1 MRLLNGVAS
10 SRLFT
15 RPAGLV
21 CVVMAAA
28 LSGCSSGA
36 DAIFGSAKDK
46 AHINNKVKFSAAT
59 MGIKASPR
67 VTTSRK
73 VRKGGGYRYLGKRYK
88 INGQWFTPKDEP
100 DYDRKGQA
108 SWYGPNFHGRL
119 TANGEIYDQYALS
132 AAHPT
137 LPMPSYA
144 RVTNLKNGRSVIVR
158 INDRGPFHHKRII
171 DLSAKGAELLDFQ
184 KRGIA
189 DVRVQYIGPAPLH
202 GRDAKYLNAS
212 FKRVSPGSAPRLL
225 AQAPRSS
232 ASNGSSTSG
241 VRPSTGLS
249 IAPPLDPM
257 STGTVKGKAKKG
269 QGVDPFLAELQRL
282 RREGDT
288 GSTLA
293 KRLQKN

>member
-1 MRLLNGVAS
+1 MRVAS
-10 SRLFT
+10 VVAPLCVG
-15 RPAGLV
+15 AVLV
-21 CVVMAAA
+21 
-28 LSGCSSGA
+28 LTGCSSGA
-36 DAIFGSAKDK
+36 DAILGSAKTPS
-46 AHINNKVKFSAAT
+46 HISNKVKFSAKT

-73 VRKGGGYRYLGKRYK
+73 VPKGGGRRYLGKRYK
-88 INGQWFTPKDEP
+88 INGQWFTPKDDP

-119 TANGEIYDQYALS
+119 TANGEVYDQFALS

-144 RVTNLKNGRSVIVR
+144 RVTNLKNGHSVIVR

-171 DLSAKGAELLDFQ
+171 DLSARGAELLDFQ
-184 KRGIA
+184 KQGIA

-202 GRDAKYLNAS
+202 GLDAKYLQAS
-212 FKRVSPGSAPRLL
+212 YKRVDPGTAPRLV
-225 AQAPRSS
+225 ARASS
-232 ASNGSSTSG
+232 AQRRGSG
-241 VRPSTGLS
+241 IRPSSGLKDGE
-249 IAPPLDPM
+249 PLDAM
-257 STGTVKGKAKKG
+257 RTGGVSKSEDKKAKAKTSAP
-269 QGVDPFLAELQRL
+269 DPFLAELQRL

-293 KRLQKN
+293 KRLKSK